1 MLESMFATEDDAW
14 RCFAAA
20 KNTDDVAGLVTYRC
34 P

>member
-20 KNTDDVAGLVTYRC
+20 KNTDDVAGLVTYCC

>member
-1 MLESMFATEDDAW
+1 MLDSMFATEDDAW

-20 KNTDDVAGLVTYRC
+20 KTTDDVARLVTYRC